1 MELSEKTK
9 RVSERTLAQ
18 QRGRITAH
26 ILGHEI
32 ATVPINLFR
41 DTHVTMWMADLRE
54 EGLKP
59 PSINTILGPLRMA
72 MTGAWQR
79 ELIPR
84 RINPMALI
92 KNLKISPS
100 EPRIMGP
107 DELMRVLAVCDDQ
120 RRFLYV
126 IQAFTGMRPAEAY
139 ALAWEHIDFRGS
151 VIRIRQQLLEHHD
164 GRIEFTDR
172 LKTPRSRRDISM
184 FEIVRW
190 AVAQLQLTNR
200 LRSSSCPVFGP

>member
-1 MELSEKTK
+1 MD
-9 RVSERTLAQ
+9 
-18 QRGRITAH
+18 G
-26 ILGHEI
+26 
-32 ATVPINLFR
+32 
-41 DTHVTMWMADLRE
+41 DLRE

-59 PSINTILGPLRMA
+59 PSINAILGPLRMA

-92 KNLKISPS
+92 KNLKNSPS

-126 IQAFTGMRPAEAY
+126 IQAFTGTRPAEAY
-139 ALAWEHIDFRGS
+139 WHWEHIDFRGS

-164 GRIEFTDR
+164 VATG
-172 LKTPRSRRDISM
+172 TPGLEAICELDSERNGILL
-184 FEIVRW
+184 VG
-190 AVAQLQLTNR
+190 
-200 LRSSSCPVFGP
+200 SSNDKGLASHTKNASVCKAF

>member
-92 KNLKISPS
+92 KNLKSRHLS
-100 EPRIMGP
+100 RA
-107 DELMRVLAVCDDQ
+107 LWDQ
-120 RRFLYV
+120 
-126 IQAFTGMRPAEAY
+126 T
-139 ALAWEHIDFRGS
+139 S
-151 VIRIRQQLLEHHD
+151 
-164 GRIEFTDR
+164 
-172 LKTPRSRRDISM
+172 
-184 FEIVRW
+184 
-190 AVAQLQLTNR
+190 
-200 LRSSSCPVFGP
+200 